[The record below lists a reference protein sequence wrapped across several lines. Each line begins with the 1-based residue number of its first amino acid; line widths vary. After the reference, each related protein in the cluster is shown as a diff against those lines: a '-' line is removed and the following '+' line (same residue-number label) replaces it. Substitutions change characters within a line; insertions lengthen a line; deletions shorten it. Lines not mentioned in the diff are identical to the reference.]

1 MMCAPVETGLG
12 RNSIDG
18 IGHTTSRNDLKVA
31 LRQADRQ
38 QNAIRKTKTWHSE
51 RTAFEPPQPQAV
63 PKEKGVRHAL
73 RRKLKKTTSPRP
85 PTAISSQAPSLFRS
99 DSFDYGDEL
108 KRRSTQVHFTAALH
122 PRDAQSEAKTQLLN
136 LKAQHKRR
144 RAEQKAA
151 EKWTKEQEKAQRR
164 ALAHQ
169 VKQEKLLEYV
179 RALTS
184 RHPRQN
190 LKRIRLG
197 PAPLE
202 QQYVPPPR
210 NYGQPSVPTKSWYGN
225 TSTLV
230 HDLVSPIASPAPQD
244 PISRQR
250 YSYPPAIVPHWSDF
264 SSKDELLAHLGGGQ
278 EQQKAPYHI
287 PQELPAYERLSVS
300 QQNVEPVEVSTD
312 LPDRELQMCR
322 TKPNLVY
329 CDICSATVSL
339 SGVFYS
345 CTICGPREGGIVCS
359 GCHHENRKC
368 NGGLHDLES
377 SMQVVQR
384 VSPASTW
391 RPDKP
396 RAKVADAHTKTSEP
410 SEDSAA
416 LSRINADTASHSL
429 CLATM
434 QKKMTKVEAG
444 IETQSKTTER
454 LASWLE
460 EAMERQREHAAD
472 LTKSMLDEFRT
483 ERSMHMS
490 MIKRL
495 STKRKP
501 RRQSSEGS
509 NQLVSMSRD
518 AFRER
523 ELALREREFTL
534 REREMTLQERR
545 EAAKERTEKSTS
557 SLSLLPSQSLASAP
571 SQENRLLLGISNK
584 LDRIEGLSA
593 VSSHQV
599 AGLDEKI
606 VERVVERAMCQ
617 LSLVTSGLR
626 EHATKRK
633 ADSTGNSSSIQ
644 STPTTGLSTMSFL
657 QPPARNMSRGNQEND
672 EDDGHSPKRPKNQ
685 PNPVPESG
693 KNTLLLAC
701 PYSKFHFERY
711 SHKNATELNYRGCSS
726 CVLSDISR
734 LKQHLYRVHQY
745 PEFHCPRCFEDLI
758 NKEQLNKHLRD
769 GCKPRDC
776 PYPEKF
782 SDSTKL
788 KKKWPRQPIA
798 DSWYKV
804 FKILFPGH
812 RLPASPYAEDLAT
825 SGMAVGVPTT
835 PPQPL
840 PTLSLSPD
848 VISDVVRRQL
858 ERRLIT
864 DPNQHAFLLS
874 LVQDA
879 TTEALGLISA
889 SPTPITNSNPSSA
902 VLQSGTYAA
911 SPGPDIDPTLLSAGT
926 GTMNSATGTFQ
937 NLQDFSSVGSGVN
950 GGASLSSPSP
960 TGPVMSSN
968 QSSGTFS
975 GLSPLSGA
983 ENLMDSDDDQVH
995 LNFNEIMAPIKPSN
1009 STRTVDSGYG
1019 SMLKNDGVLDF
1030 YCPLGEE
1037 GLGTSGSSGSGN
1049 RSADSLIDPETLAR
1063 LVREH
1068 GEDVAMPFDWSLE
1081 IGSGFGG
1088 DVFGQA

>member
-1 MMCAPVETGLG
+1 MMSALVETGL
-12 RNSIDG
+12 RRDSIDG
-18 IGHTTSRNDLKVA
+18 IEHQPSRNDLKVA

-38 QNAIRKTKTWHSE
+38 QNAIRKSKTWHSE

-63 PKEKGVRHAL
+63 PKEKGVRQAL
-73 RRKLKKTTSPRP
+73 RWKLKKNTTSSRP
-85 PTAISSQAPSLFRS
+85 STAIDSPSPSIFRS

-108 KRRSTQVHFTAALH
+108 KRRPTQVHFTPTSH
-122 PRDAQSEAKTQLLN
+122 PRDAQGDARTQLLS
-136 LKAQHKRR
+136 LKAQHKQR

-164 ALAHQ
+164 ALARK

-179 RALTS
+179 RALAS

-190 LKRIRLG
+190 LKRIRYG
-197 PAPLE
+197 PASVE
-202 QQYVPPPR
+202 QHYVPLPR
-210 NYGQPSVPTKSWYGN
+210 NCRQPSVPAKSWYGVHN
-225 TSTLV
+225 TLV

-250 YSYPPAIVPHWSDF
+250 YSYSPATVPHLSDF
-264 SSKDELLAHLGGGQ
+264 GSKDELLAHLSNGQ
-278 EQQKAPYHI
+278 EQQKAIYHS
-287 PQELPAYERLSVS
+287 PQELPAYSDPP
-300 QQNVEPVEVSTD
+300 QNVEPVEVSTD

-322 TKPNLVY
+322 SKPNLVY
-329 CDICSATVSL
+329 CDICSATVCL
-339 SGVFYS
+339 SSVFYS
-345 CTICGPREGGIVCS
+345 CTTCGPREGGIVCS
-359 GCHHENRKC
+359 SCHQENSRC
-368 NGGLHDLES
+368 NGGLHILES
-377 SMQVVQR
+377 SKQVVQR

-391 RPDKP
+391 KSQ
-396 RAKVADAHTKTSEP
+396 KVTDAYPKTSEP

-472 LTKSMLDEFRT
+472 LTKSMLDEFRA
-483 ERSMHMS
+483 ERSMHIS
-490 MIKRL
+490 TIKRL

-509 NQLVSMSRD
+509 TPTALTSRD
-518 AFRER
+518 GFSER

-545 EAAKERTEKSTS
+545 EAAKERTEKSTPAPS
-557 SLSLLPSQSLASAP
+557 PLPSQSLASAP
-571 SQENRLLLGISNK
+571 VQDNRLLLGILNK
-584 LDRIEGLSA
+584 LDRIEGISA
-593 VSSHQV
+593 VAPRQ
-599 AGLDEKI
+599 APDLNEKI
-606 VERVVERAMCQ
+606 VAQVVERAMGQ
-617 LSLVTSGLR
+617 LTLVTSGFR

-633 ADSTGNSSSIQ
+633 ADSTAGASSIQ
-644 STPTTGLSTMSFL
+644 TTPTTGLSTASFL
-657 QPPARNMSRGNQEND
+657 QPPARNMSRGNQGND
-672 EDDGHSPKRPKNQ
+672 GDDDGHSPKRPKHQ
-685 PNPVPESG
+685 ASPVPESG
-693 KNTLLLAC
+693 SKTVLLAC
-701 PYSKFHFERY
+701 PYSKYNYEIY
-711 SHKNATELNYRGCSS
+711 SHKNATNLNYRGCSS

-745 PEFHCPRCFEDLI
+745 PEFHCPRCFDDLTT
-758 NKEQLNKHLRD
+758 KERLNKHIRD
-769 GCKPRDC
+769 GCESREC

-782 SDSTKL
+782 SDATKL

-825 SGMAVGVPTT
+825 SGMAVAVPNT

-840 PTLSLSPD
+840 PVLSLSPD

-858 ERRLIT
+858 ERRSIT
-864 DPNQHAFLLS
+864 DADTTQHAFLLS
-874 LVQDA
+874 LVRDA

-902 VLQSGTYAA
+902 VLHSGTYAA
-911 SPGPDIDPTLLSAGT
+911 SPGADIDPMLLSAGT
-926 GTMNSATGTFQ
+926 GTGTMLGTFGTVR
-937 NLQDFSSVGSGVN
+937 NVQDLSSLGSGIN
-950 GGASLSSPSP
+950 GTASLP
-960 TGPVMSSN
+960 GPAMVSSN
-968 QSSGTFS
+968 HSSGTFS
-975 GLSPLSGA
+975 GLSSLSNFS
-983 ENLMDSDDDQVH
+983 NLMDSDDDLIQ
-995 LNFNEIMAPIKPSN
+995 LTSNEIMAPIKPSN

-1019 SMLKNDGVLDF
+1019 SMLRNDGVLDC
-1030 YCPLGEE
+1030 YYGE
-1037 GLGTSGSSGSGN
+1037 GNGIGTSSGASGS
-1049 RSADSLIDPETLAR
+1049 RDSLMDPETYER
-1063 LVREH
+1063 LIREH
-1068 GEDVAMPFDWSLE
+1068 GEDVAMPFEWNLE
-1081 IGSGFGG
+1081 IGVRGG
-1088 DVFGQA
+1088 GMSE